1 MITVSFSSDIKT
13 NLSRITY
20 DRRCCQRA
28 ALSALIRTSGSISLR
43 GFSGID
49 LTIRTENA
57 AVARLVFTLFKKIYS
72 LHTELIIKKGSGV
85 KHGNIYEIFIE
96 NAQEILTDLGIVF
109 VQEGF
114 FQISMEVPENLVEDD
129 CCPRAYIRGA
139 FLGAGSVSD
148 PEKAYHLEFNLHS
161 HRYALSLQDLL
172 NRYDLN
178 AKVIQRK
185 SNHIVY
191 LKESEKIV
199 DLLNVIGAHGAL
211 LSFENVR
218 ILKDMRNSVN
228 RLVNCETANLNK
240 TVDAAVRQIEI
251 IRMLDD
257 FIGIEQLPLDL
268 REIARI
274 RLENEDLSLK
284 EIGEMMDPP
293 LGKSGVNHRFKKLEK
308 MLEQLGNGGNRHE

>member
-1 MITVSFSSDIKT
+1 MSFSSTIKT
-13 NLSRITY
+13 NLSRITH

-28 ALSALIRTSGSISLR
+28 ELSALIRTSGSISLR
-43 GFSGID
+43 GFSGTD

-57 AVARLVFTLFKKIYS
+57 AVARLVFTLFKKIYA

-85 KHGNIYEIFIE
+85 KRGNIYEIFIE
-96 NAQEILTDLGIVF
+96 NAQEILADLGIIL
-109 VQEGF
+109 
-114 FQISMEVPENLVEDD
+114 ISDGLFEINRSVPEALVEND

-148 PEKAYHLEFNLHS
+148 PEKTYHLEFNLHS
-161 HRYALSLQDLL
+161 YQYALSFQELV

-199 DLLNVIGAHGAL
+199 DLLNVIGAHHSL
-211 LSFENVR
+211 LEFENVR
-218 ILKDMRNSVN
+218 IIKGMRNSVN

-240 TVDAAVRQIEI
+240 TVDAAVRQVEV
-251 IRMLDD
+251 IRALDEYL
-257 FIGIEQLPLDL
+257 GLEQLPDSLKQ
-268 REIARI
+268 IALI

-284 EIGEMMDPP
+284 EIGEMLDPP
-293 LGKSGVNHRFKKLEK
+293 IGKSGVNHRFKKMEK
-308 MLEQLGNGGNRHE
+308 MLEELVSGGYRHE